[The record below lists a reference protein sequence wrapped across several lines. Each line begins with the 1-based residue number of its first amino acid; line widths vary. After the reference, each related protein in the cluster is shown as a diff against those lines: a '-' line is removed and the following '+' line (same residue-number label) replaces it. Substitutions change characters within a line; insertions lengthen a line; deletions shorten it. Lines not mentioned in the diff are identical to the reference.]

1 MACAKHW
8 VAYGL
13 PQAGRDYAPVD
24 MSERTLFDTYLP
36 PFKACIDAGV
46 LTFMSAFNDI
56 NGIPSS
62 GNPYLNHQ
70 ILRNEWNYDGVL
82 VSDWGSIQQMIP
94 HGFCADLKEAA
105 MKAANA
111 SVALER
117 HHGKRKSAAKD
128 LNISERTLYRKIK
141 EYDLD

>member
-1 MACAKHW
+1 MNGFQWNLWENNSVLACAKHW

-56 NGIPSS
+56 NGIPASAHPFLLKDLLR
-62 GNPYLNHQ
+62 GNG
-70 ILRNEWNYDGVL
+70 ISMV
-82 VSDWGSIQQMIP
+82 
-94 HGFCADLKEAA
+94 C
-105 MKAANA
+105 
-111 SVALER
+111 
-117 HHGKRKSAAKD
+117 GKRLEAVKQLVARRCG
-128 LNISERTLYRKIK
+128 ER
-141 EYDLD
+141 